1 VAPAPGGIGIID
13 NAFQPATREINVGT
27 TLVWTNTGALPHTV
41 TDRAARF
48 DSGLLMSG
56 ETYRR
61 TFNEAGIFE
70 YFCTLHPEMVGTIV
84 VSSGDGAA
92 PPPPPPAVPRPAPPT
107 GSETATGSGDVQ
119 VVDNDY
125 LPGTIT
131 VARGST
137 LTFDNTG
144 ALPHT
149 VTDRAGSFDSGI
161 VMPSESY
168 RRTFSSAGTF
178 EYYCTIHPEMTGTV
192 VVTASGTP
200 VGTALA
206 SGDDVVDGTGEE
218 AATTTTSEAAEDVR
232 PARASV
238 NVIDNDFDPNPTR
251 VAVGTGVT
259 WTNIGDLPHTVT
271 ADGFDSGIMSP
282 GDDFQWTFDEVGTYD
297 YVCTLHPGM
306 AGTIIVEPA
315 AAELDAALGQ
325 AVTNDAGQLTRTSA
339 SPGNSVAFAVFMA
352 TGLAVAGVGMAVG
365 VGRFAKA
372 VDNGTIG

>member
-1 VAPAPGGIGIID
+1 
-13 NAFQPATREINVGT
+13 
-27 TLVWTNTGALPHTV
+27 
-41 TDRAARF
+41 
-48 DSGLLMSG
+48 
-56 ETYRR
+56 
-61 TFNEAGIFE
+61 
-70 YFCTLHPEMVGTIV
+70 
-84 VSSGDGAA
+84 
-92 PPPPPPAVPRPAPPT
+92 
-107 GSETATGSGDVQ
+107 
-119 VVDNDY
+119 
-125 LPGTIT
+125 
-131 VARGST
+131 
-137 LTFDNTG
+137 
-144 ALPHT
+144 
-149 VTDRAGSFDSGI
+149 
-161 VMPSESY
+161 MPSESY

-206 SGDDVVDGTGEE
+206 SGDDVADGTGEE

-251 VAVGTGVT
+251 IAVGTDVT

-271 ADGFDSGIMSP
+271 ANGFDSGIMSP

-315 AAELDAALGQ
+315 AAELDTALGQ
-325 AVTNDAGQLTRTSA
+325 AATDDAGQLTRTSA

-352 TGLAVAGVGMAVG
+352 TGLAVAGVGMAVA